1 MTGQHAAPPQRERNE
16 TSTGADQGA
25 ADAIIVAAG
34 RGERAGAGAPKQYRD
49 LDGEPVLLRSLRG
62 FLTLPDIRRVVVVVR
77 AEDRGLFDAAV
88 AGLGAEYAGRLMS
101 VDGGATRQ
109 ASVRHGLEALASMAA
124 PPALVLIHDAARP
137 WASADLILRAIA
149 AARTH
154 GAAVPGLA
162 VSDTIKAVD
171 ASGQVTA
178 TLPRPTLRAIQ
189 TPQAFRFPA
198 IVDAHRRAA
207 GETAEFTDDAAI
219 AEWAG
224 LPVHV
229 FAGEAANSK
238 ITHPHDFPPQNSRTR
253 DFGGPDPG
261 AQDSRPAHNQAPAA
275 SLISRTG
282 IGYDVHAFVPGD
294 HIWLGGVRIAS
305 DLAVTAH
312 SDGDVALHALT
323 DALLGTIG
331 DGDIGSHFP
340 PSDPQWAGASSDR
353 FLAHAVQLVRARG
366 GMIDHLDVVIICEH
380 PKIGPHRSAIRARIA
395 EIVGVSETAVS
406 IKATTSERLGFTG
419 RREGIAAQAVASVRL
434 PG

>member
-1 MTGQHAAPPQRERNE
+1 MTGQQAAFPQRARNE
-16 TSTGADQGA
+16 ADTGAEQGA
-25 ADAIIVAAG
+25 VDAIIVAAG

-49 LDGEPVLLRSLRG
+49 LDGEPVLLRSLRN
-62 FLTLPDIRRVVVVVR
+62 FLALPAVRRVVVVVR

-88 AGLGAEYAGRLMS
+88 AGLGAEYSGRLMS

-109 ASVRHGLEALASMAA
+109 ASVRHGLEALASMTA
-124 PPALVLIHDAARP
+124 PPDHVLIHDAARP
-137 WASADLILRAIA
+137 WASAGLIQRAIA
-149 AARTH
+149 AARAH

-171 ASGQVTA
+171 ARGQVTA
-178 TLPRPTLRAIQ
+178 TLPRPALRAIQ
-189 TPQAFRFPA
+189 TPQAFRFAA
-198 IVDAHRRAA
+198 ILDAHRRAL
-207 GETAEFTDDAAI
+207 GEPAEFTDDAAI

-229 FAGEAANSK
+229 FEGEAANSK
-238 ITHPHDFPPQNSRTR
+238 ITHPHDFRAPLM
-253 DFGGPDPG
+253 
-261 AQDSRPAHNQAPAA
+261 QAAAA

-282 IGYDVHAFVPGD
+282 IGYDVHAFTPGD

-312 SDGDVALHALT
+312 SDGDVVLHALT

-331 DGDIGSHFP
+331 DGDIGTHFP
-340 PSDPQWAGASSDR
+340 PSDPQWAGAASDR
-353 FLAHAVQLVRARG
+353 FLAHAVRLVRARG
-366 GMIDHLDVVIICEH
+366 GVIDHLDVVIICEY
-380 PKIGPHRSAIRARIA
+380 PKIGPHRAAIRARIA

-434 PG
+434 PGPGSSGDADGRVASG